1 MNKPNDRL
9 IRGIVAAGSFV
20 ALIVIGKPLV
30 DEYRELRE
38 GQRELS
44 KLEEEF
50 DTQRS
55 RDVRLQR
62 IETTL
67 EEERQQL
74 QERSTTPDKI
84 QQVRDTVISIVRQS
98 NATLRSLEIED
109 GQRRRWAIQGDDPHN
124 RRLPEMD
131 MESDFELHS
140 HSLTLVADG
149 SLDAVMEVTESINR
163 QRWLMTVESL
173 GLEPTDSN
181 NKWIGLELRITLYG
195 LQRTVLDEDELVAG
209 SSLLRRK

>member
-9 IRGIVAAGSFV
+9 IRGIVAAGSFL

-30 DEYRELRE
+30 DEYTELRAS
-38 GQRELS
+38 QRELS

-50 DTQRS
+50 DTLQS
-55 RDVRLQR
+55 RDARLQR

-67 EEERQQL
+67 EKERQQL
-74 QERSTTPDKI
+74 LDRSTTPDKI

-109 GQRRRWAIQGDDPHN
+109 GQRRRWALQGDDPHN

-173 GLEPTDSN
+173 GLEPADSN
-181 NKWIGLELRITLYG
+181 KKWIGLELRITLYG
-195 LQRTVLDEDELVAG
+195 LQRAVIEEDDLIAT
-209 SSLLRRK
+209 STQLRLK

>member
-9 IRGIVAAGSFV
+9 IRGIVAAGSFL

-30 DEYRELRE
+30 DEYRELRA

-50 DTQRS
+50 DTLQS

-67 EEERQQL
+67 ADERQQL
-74 QERSTTPDKI
+74 LERSTTPDRI
-84 QQVRDTVISIVRQS
+84 QQVRDTVIGIVRQG
-98 NATLRSLEIED
+98 NATLRSLEIDD
-109 GQRRRWAIQGDDPHN
+109 GQRRRWASRGDNPHN

-149 SLDAVMEVTESINR
+149 SLDAVMEVTEKINR

-173 GLEPTDSN
+173 ALEPAGSN
-181 NKWIGLELRITLYG
+181 DKWIGLELRISLYG
-195 LQRTVLDEDELVAG
+195 LQRSVLEEDDLVAT
-209 SSLLRRK
+209 STRMRLK